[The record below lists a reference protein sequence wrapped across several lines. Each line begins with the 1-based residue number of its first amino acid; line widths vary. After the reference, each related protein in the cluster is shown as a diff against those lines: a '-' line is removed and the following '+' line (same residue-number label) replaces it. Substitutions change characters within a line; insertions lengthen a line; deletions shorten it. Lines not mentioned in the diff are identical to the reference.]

1 MSRITLVE
9 ADPGRQNPPLL
20 SGMAPSLEGRRSVAV
35 MAGLL
40 PVGDALV
47 VLAANLLVSF
57 GVGDGSGLGTAR
69 QLAATLVGTGLF
81 LGLAGL
87 AGQYRTE
94 GLDRRIGG
102 LATLTA
108 LWGLAITLTITIAY
122 LWDGG
127 VEVPR
132 WWLVGWFFAGG
143 GALAGWR
150 RLASA
155 RMLRWRAEGRLAE
168 RVAIIGS
175 AEHAGRLLDHLAQP
189 SLLGAVEVL
198 GVYGVD
204 TPGRRGGSSD
214 LQLQGWLDD
223 LLRDAPG
230 LGLDAVMIALPW
242 SEPDRIAEICLSL
255 RELPVDVRLAP
266 DLAAYDLPAAGAR
279 VFAGRVALEVWGR
292 PLRDWRGLM
301 KRAEDLVIGAG
312 LVVLFAPVMA
322 LTALAIRLDSPGPV
336 MLRQRRFGMGNAP
349 IMIFKFRTMY
359 HDRCDA
365 SGRLATIPGDP
376 RVTRI
381 GRFLRRT
388 SLDELPQLFNVLL
401 GTMSLVGP
409 RAHPVEMQVGGR
421 YYHEIVNHYAARHR
435 MKPGITGLAQING
448 YRGLVDT
455 IEKAQRRLDYD
466 LHYVEHWSIGMDL
479 RILFATIFRG
489 FTSESAF

>member
-1 MSRITLVE
+1 
-9 ADPGRQNPPLL
+9 
-20 SGMAPSLEGRRSVAV
+20 
-35 MAGLL
+35 
-40 PVGDALV
+40 
-47 VLAANLLVSF
+47 
-57 GVGDGSGLGTAR
+57 
-69 QLAATLVGTGLF
+69 
-81 LGLAGL
+81 
-87 AGQYRTE
+87 
-94 GLDRRIGG
+94 
-102 LATLTA
+102 
-108 LWGLAITLTITIAY
+108 
-122 LWDGG
+122 
-127 VEVPR
+127 
-132 WWLVGWFFAGG
+132 
-143 GALAGWR
+143 
-150 RLASA
+150 
-155 RMLRWRAEGRLAE
+155 
-168 RVAIIGS
+168 
-175 AEHAGRLLDHLAQP
+175 
-189 SLLGAVEVL
+189 
-198 GVYGVD
+198 
-204 TPGRRGGSSD
+204 
-214 LQLQGWLDD
+214 
-223 LLRDAPG
+223 
-230 LGLDAVMIALPW
+230 
-242 SEPDRIAEICLSL
+242 
-255 RELPVDVRLAP
+255 LPVDVRLAP

-365 SGRLATIPGDP
+365 SGRLATVPGDP